1 MRTVQAYREGGPDP
15 RATAMVV
22 AADPRRRAALGHALA
37 GTGRSRP
44 ILAAPAVARGWLAA
58 SSPGMVVI
66 DGDLPSPTIY
76 RLYSAV
82 RVRAGDART
91 PIIFVGGTNGA
102 NVNGAIRNGAAS
114 AIDRASHP
122 SVRSDTV
129 ADYHLGAD
137 ADDSA
142 LAALVDR
149 LLTPMAP
156 PIRAE
161 ADVAAPARPASA
173 GRTWSVPSLPYRA
186 ELALMLAPYLLGLLG
201 LIALPVALTFS
212 VAFTDFD
219 ALTPP
224 RWTGLEN
231 FRRMLDDGDFW
242 NGLRASLVFVAVAV
256 PLRLLGALA
265 LAMLLYRRGPGVG
278 ATQAAVYLPTIVP
291 DVAYALL
298 WLYIFN
304 PLFGPLNGLMV
315 LFTGS
320 FDLTLPGHSGPTGW
334 LLHPTA
340 AQAAIVLMLIWTI
353 GEGFVL
359 LMAALQDIPRELY
372 DSAAIDGA
380 GARQRFM
387 LVTLPM
393 LAPFLLLLAFR
404 DTVWSF
410 QANFV
415 AAVIV
420 TKGGPYYATSY
431 LPYWIYLNAA
441 DYQRFGYA
449 AAMMLVMFA
458 ITAAIILLQFGVS
471 RRWRTAYYA

>member
-1 MRTVQAYREGGPDP
+1 
-15 RATAMVV
+15 MVV
-22 AADPRRRAALGHALA
+22 AADPRRRARLGHALA
-37 GTGRSRP
+37 GPGRSRP
-44 ILAAPAVARGWLAA
+44 ILAAPDVARDSLAA
-58 SSPGMVVI
+58 SPPSMLVI
-66 DGDLPSPTIY
+66 DGDLPAPTVY

-91 PIIFVGGTNGA
+91 PIIFVGGTNAAGIDGA
-102 NVNGAIRNGAAS
+102 SRNGVAGIVGGGVYGTGS
-114 AIDRASHP
+114 APAP
-122 SVRSDTV
+122 SDVA
-129 ADYHLGAD
+129 ADYHVHAD
-137 ADDSA
+137 ADGRA

-149 LLTPMAP
+149 LLAP
-156 PIRAE
+156 VAAPIRAE
-161 ADVAAPARPASA
+161 TEVAATNRPVSA

-186 ELALMLAPYLLGLLG
+186 ELALMLAPYVFGLLA
-201 LIALPVALTFS
+201 LIILPVALTFS

-219 ALTPP
+219 ALTSP
-224 RWTGLEN
+224 RWTGLAN

-278 ATQAAVYLPTIVP
+278 ATRAAVYLPTIVP

-340 AQAAIVLMLIWTI
+340 AQAAIVLMLVWTI

-372 DSAAIDGA
+372 DSAEIDGA
-380 GARQRFM
+380 GARQRFV